1 LPDDDTSAL
10 MQEKIEALLKE
21 NGFEHYETSAF
32 AKPGKQCRHNLNYWT
47 FGDYLGIGAGAH
59 SKLSFHDKIIRQT
72 RHKHPNRYLEH
83 AIKGEAVDNEWTIPQ
98 AELGFEFM
106 MNALRLSGGVD
117 LSLFEQR
124 TGLNRSAVSTQLN
137 AAEKKGLLTQSLNNE
152 NQLIIQPTV
161 MGQRFLNELLQMF
174 L

>member
-1 LPDDDTSAL
+1 
-10 MQEKIEALLKE
+10 
-21 NGFEHYETSAF
+21 
-32 AKPGKQCRHNLNYWT
+32 
-47 FGDYLGIGAGAH
+47 
-59 SKLSFHDKIIRQT
+59 
-72 RHKHPNRYLEH
+72 
-83 AIKGEAVDNEWTIPQ
+83 
-98 AELGFEFM
+98 M
-106 MNALRLSGGVD
+106 MNALRLTGGVD

-152 NQLIIQPTV
+152 NQLIIQPTL